1 MVTALDLQLFAADV
15 AVLCAVN
22 ASRVEVVGQPAV
34 DADAST
40 TSVTLEITV
49 APSAALLSA
58 SDALQRLLE
67 TANAMSVAAGGEDI
81 MQYGAQVLQRPAGVG
96 GSVRPP
102 TKQPDAESPFTALL
116 IGLIAGGSFCGL
128 GFAVGLVALT
138 WRYCKRR
145 KQVKIAQH

>member
-1 MVTALDLQLFAADV
+1 M
-15 AVLCAVN
+15 
-22 ASRVEVVGQPAV
+22 
-34 DADAST
+34 
-40 TSVTLEITV
+40 

-67 TANAMSVAAGGEDI
+67 TVNAMSVAAAGEDI

-138 WRYCKRR
+138 WRYASGASRSRSRSTGAAAAAGRLSCLRNIKTHLLQGTNYFTRHTR
-145 KQVKIAQH
+145 ASLTLALLPSSS

>member
-67 TANAMSVAAGGEDI
+67 TVNAMSVAAGGEDI
-81 MQYGAQVLQRPAGVG
+81 MQYGAQVL
-96 GSVRPP
+96 
-102 TKQPDAESPFTALL
+102 
-116 IGLIAGGSFCGL
+116 
-128 GFAVGLVALT
+128 
-138 WRYCKRR
+138 
-145 KQVKIAQH
+145 